1 MGVSRRAY
9 ARHRGVAE
17 NAVRKAIAAGRIEL
31 EPDGTIDVVKAD
43 QAWTRRTDPA
53 QQRLQNKRDVAA
65 ARDPEARSSGDT
77 IKPVP
82 AVAVEAV
89 RDTLRE
95 AGEPPAAGG
104 MNYVTARTA
113 NEVIKAQERRLRLG
127 KLKGELIDRAKATTT
142 VFTLARRE
150 RDSWVQWP
158 ARVAALIAAELGVDA
173 QRYGNGSRQACPTAS
188 RRALGRSGR
197 VPVKRY
203 DGAAEIVR
211 AWSRGLTPDPLLTVS
226 EWSDRYRILV
236 LARGIGSRTLSDRAH
251 ALHARD
257 HGCAVA
263 VASGAADRVHE
274 GGAGRRHRGRQ

>member
-1 MGVSRRAY
+1 MGLSRRAY

-17 NAVRKAIAAGRIEL
+17 NAIRKAIASGRIEL

-53 QQRLQNKRDVAA
+53 QQRPQRSAPPSPEG
-65 ARDPEARSSGDT
+65 ARAPETQSPFDP

-82 AVAVEAV
+82 AAAVEAV

-95 AGEPPAAGG
+95 AGESPTAGG

-127 KLKGELIDRAKATTT
+127 KLKGELIDRAKATAT
-142 VFTLARRE
+142 VFALARRE

-173 QRYGNGSRQACPTAS
+173 HLMETVLDKHVRQH
-188 RRALGRSGR
+188 L
-197 VPVKRY
+197 
-203 DGAAEIVR
+203 AE
-211 AWSRGLTPDPLLTVS
+211 
-226 EWSDRYRILV
+226 
-236 LARGIGSRTLSDRAH
+236 LSD
-251 ALHARD
+251 
-257 HGCAVA
+257 V
-263 VASGAADRVHE
+263 RVE
-274 GGAGRRHRGRQ
+274 LR

>member
-17 NAVRKAIAAGRIEL
+17 NAVRKAIASGRIEL
-31 EPDGTIDVVKAD
+31 EPDGTINVAKAD

-53 QQRLQNKRDVAA
+53 QQRPPMGKSTRAPAPLPETRSAADVI
-65 ARDPEARSSGDT
+65 R
-77 IKPVP
+77 PVSV
-82 AVAVEAV
+82 AAVEAV

-95 AGEPPAAGG
+95 AGEPPTAGG

-158 ARVAALIAAELGVDA
+158 ARVAALLAAELGVDA
-173 QRYGNGSRQACPTAS
+173 HLTETVLDKHVRQH
-188 RRALGRSGR
+188 L
-197 VPVKRY
+197 
-203 DGAAEIVR
+203 AE
-211 AWSRGLTPDPLLTVS
+211 
-226 EWSDRYRILV
+226 
-236 LARGIGSRTLSDRAH
+236 LSDI
-251 ALHARD
+251 
-257 HGCAVA
+257 
-263 VASGAADRVHE
+263 RVE
-274 GGAGRRHRGRQ
+274 LR